1 MTKKPKDDL
10 VYLRHMLHEIAE
22 IKRDLTR
29 PERDST
35 VTRAV
40 VRSIEVIGE
49 AARNVSEPLRARY
62 TQIPWRRMIGMRNI
76 LIHGYFDIDYEEIW
90 KTVENDLPQLE
101 KDLLAIVS
109 KENR

>member
-1 MTKKPKDDL
+1 MKKPKDDL
-10 VYLRHMLHEIAE
+10 VYLRHMLQEIEE
-22 IKRDLTR
+22 IKRDLKR

-49 AARNVSEPLRARY
+49 AARNISEPFRVNNPQL
-62 TQIPWRRMIGMRNI
+62 PWKKMIGMRNI

-90 KTVENDLPQLE
+90 KTAEEDLPQLE
-101 KDLLAIVS
+101 KVLRAMLN
-109 KENR
+109 KEK